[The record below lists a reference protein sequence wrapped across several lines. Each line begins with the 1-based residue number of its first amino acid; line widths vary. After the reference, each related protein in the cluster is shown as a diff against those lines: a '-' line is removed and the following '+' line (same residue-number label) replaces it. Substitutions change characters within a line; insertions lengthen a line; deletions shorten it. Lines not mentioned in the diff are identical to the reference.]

1 MKRSL
6 LINIVVPVYNEQ
18 ADLSENIA
26 ILSTFLRKNISDDW
40 QITIANNAST
50 DNSLNIARELEKKY
64 DNVHCIHLDQ
74 KGRGR
79 ALKKAWNER
88 SADILCYMDADLS
101 TDLTALPHLI
111 DAIKKGAI
119 VATGNRFHRNSI
131 IKRDLKRTLLSK
143 GYSKIARLIVNTK
156 IPDLQCGFKAISK
169 KAKNELL
176 PKIHNN
182 VWFFDSEL
190 LILAEK
196 LGYPIAQIPVKWTE
210 SKRKSRVNI
219 IMTVLEYLNNLYSL
233 RKRLKNQG
241 IL

>member
-1 MKRSL
+1 M

-18 ADLSENIA
+18 A
-26 ILSTFLRKNISDDW
+26 ILEKNILKLHSFLKSNILDDW

-50 DNSLNIARELEKKY
+50 DGSLSIAKCLEKQYKNIRRIDLY
-64 DNVHCIHLDQ
+64 Q
-74 KGRGR
+74 KGRGL
-79 ALKKAWNER
+79 ALKKAWNES
-88 SADILCYMDADLS
+88 SADILCYMDADLATGLDS
-101 TDLTALPHLI
+101 LPKMI
-111 DAIKKGAI
+111 TAIKQGSA
-119 VATGNRFHRNSI
+119 VATGNRFDKSSI
-131 IKRDLKRTLLSK
+131 IRRDLHRLVLSR
-143 GYSKIARLIVNTK
+143 GYSQLAKLVVKTK
-156 IPDLQCGFKAISK
+156 INDLQCGFKAISK

-176 PKIHNN
+176 PKVKNN

-219 IMTVLEYLNNLYSL
+219 IMTVLEYLTNLYSL